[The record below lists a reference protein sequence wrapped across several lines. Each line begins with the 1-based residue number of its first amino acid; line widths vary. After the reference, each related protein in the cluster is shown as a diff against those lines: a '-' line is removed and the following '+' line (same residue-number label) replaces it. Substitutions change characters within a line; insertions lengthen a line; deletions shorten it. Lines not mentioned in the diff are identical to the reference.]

1 MPNYNDSVISFE
13 KPTLVLSGVRAYL
26 FQLLLIG
33 SAVGLPVAAHLLGA
47 PVRYLLPMHWPVIL
61 AGLVYGWRGGALTGF
76 LAPVVS
82 YFFSGYPL
90 PNILP
95 SMTVELLVYGL
106 VAGFLRERFSLNA
119 FLSVTIALILGRIV
133 FVLTVL
139 MGFSGATNYAAY
151 FQSALLPGIVAALCQ
166 ILLLPFL
173 STWWIKQEKQSSNKN
188 V

>member
-1 MPNYNDSVISFE
+1 MSQHHESVISFE
-13 KPTLVLSGVRAYL
+13 KPTLVLSGARAYF

-33 SAVGLPVAAHLLGA
+33 SAVGLPVAAHLAGA

-106 VAGFLRERFSLNA
+106 IAGALRERFSLNA

-133 FVLTVL
+133 FVLSVL
-139 MGFSGATNYAAY
+139 MGFSGAINYAAY